1 MASLEVHPRFSA
13 TAGLLLLAAI
23 ATPCAGFA
31 QRDPTDDLLGAIAE
45 RITEAQARGGPYSTE
60 LIDPLKSLSVVYEE
74 NGNHSLASA
83 VLEQAMQVIRA
94 NYGLRSLEQAP
105 LLQQRI
111 RSEERR
117 GDFATAWELEQD
129 LLTLARRQRDDLA
142 AAPILHEIGDKRM
155 DLLKDYLDGGIPP
168 QIALGCYYQGPRA
181 LASSV
186 AQDGFGSC
194 NSGQKDIAAGT
205 ILIEAQMLYA
215 QAVGVFLRQEAYS
228 SAELR
233 ELESKLIHSSYAY
246 GGASGRRDG
255 GRGSYQIG
263 RRSLSRLV
271 SYGAANEEPLT
282 RRIDS
287 VIQVAD
293 WDLLFDQRP
302 PAIELYKE
310 IYAFLE
316 QRGVARAAIDEWFS
330 PETPHMLPTF
340 AANPSAAARAQTATG
355 YVDIAF
361 EITYFGTA
369 RHVDVVSSTNA
380 SKDARSDFVRLVSR
394 GRFRPIVKDGE
405 FVRSAPVVVR
415 YYVEES
421 SPPTVHD

>member
-1 MASLEVHPRFSA
+1 MVSLERHPRFSA

-23 ATPCAGFA
+23 ATPCTGFA
-31 QRDPTDDLLGAIAE
+31 QRDPADDLLGAIAD

-60 LIDPLKSLSVVYEE
+60 LIDPLKSLGVLYEE
-74 NGNHSLASA
+74 NGNHALASA

-117 GDFATAWELEQD
+117 GDFTAAWELEQD

-155 DLLKDYLDGGIPP
+155 DLLRDYLDGGIPP

-181 LASSV
+181 LPSSV
-186 AQDGFGSC
+186 AQVGSGSC
-194 NSGQKDIAAGT
+194 TSGQRDIAAGT
-205 ILIEAQMLYA
+205 ILMEAQLLYS
-215 QAVGVFLRQEAYS
+215 QAIGVLLQHKAYAS
-228 SAELR
+228 SELI
-233 ELESKLIHSSYAY
+233 ELEAKLLHASYFY
-246 GGASGRRDG
+246 G
-255 GRGSYQIG
+255 GSYQIG

-302 PAIELYKE
+302 PAIELYKDV
-310 IYAFLE
+310 YAFLE
-316 QRGVARAAIDEWFS
+316 QRAVDRAAIDEWFS

-340 AANPSAAARAQTATG
+340 ARNPSDAARAQTATG

-369 RHVDVVSSTNA
+369 RHVDVVSSSNA
-380 SKDARSDFVRLVSR
+380 SKDARSDLVRLVSR

-405 FVRSAPVVVR
+405 FVRAAPVVVR